1 MRLSRNFTN
10 VFNWILD
17 HIFPPFI
24 RDSRIIMAP
33 LFYLLFGKKY
43 RRFMDFKDNVLRLD
57 ADGIVGYYRE
67 LSSYHIKRETD
78 LNKQSVSYILDNIKG
93 NSVLDISCG
102 TGYLAKRIVEK
113 HKIDVVGID
122 FIISDKIKNMKQ
134 PKFIEASIEN
144 IPFPDN
150 HFDTVISTHTLEHVV
165 DIKKAINELR
175 RVCKGKLIIVLPKQR
190 NYRYTFDLH
199 LHFFPYKYSVLN
211 VMGNK
216 GTCVCLKNDWVY
228 EEYIINS

>member
-1 MRLSRNFTN
+1 MILSRNFTN

-24 RDSRIIMAP
+24 RDSRILMSP
-33 LFYLLFGKKY
+33 LFFLLFGKKY
-43 RRFMDFKDNVLRLD
+43 KRFMDFKNNVLSLD
-57 ADGIVGYYRE
+57 EDGVIGYYKE

-78 LNKQSVSYILDNIKG
+78 LNKQSISYILNNIQG

-102 TGYLAKRIVEK
+102 TGYLAKKITKK
-113 HKIDVVGID
+113 HHAKVVGID
-122 FIISDKIKNMKQ
+122 FIISDNIKNEAH

-150 HFDTVISTHTLEHVV
+150 YFDTVISTHTLEHVV
-165 DIKKAINELR
+165 NIKKAIYELR

-199 LHFFPYKYSVLN
+199 IHFFPYNYSVLS

-216 GTCVCLKNDWVY
+216 GTCFCLKNDWIY
-228 EEYIINS
+228 EEDIINP

>member
-1 MRLSRNFTN
+1 MILSRNFTN

-24 RDSRIIMAP
+24 RDSRILMSP
-33 LFYLLFGKKY
+33 LFFLLFGKKY
-43 RRFMDFKDNVLRLD
+43 KRFMDFKNNVLSLD
-57 ADGIVGYYRE
+57 EDGVIAYYKE

-78 LNKQSVSYILDNIKG
+78 LNKQSISYILNNIQG

-102 TGYLAKRIVEK
+102 TGYLAKKITKK
-113 HKIDVVGID
+113 HLAKVVGID
-122 FIISDKIKNMKQ
+122 FIISDNIKNEAH
-134 PKFIEASIEN
+134 PKFIESSIEN

-150 HFDTVISTHTLEHVV
+150 YFDTVISTHTLEHVV
-165 DIKKAINELR
+165 NIKQAIYELR

-199 LHFFPYKYSVLN
+199 IHFFPYNYSVLS
-211 VMGNK
+211 VMENK
-216 GTCVCLKNDWVY
+216 GTCFCLKNDWIY
-228 EEYIINS
+228 EEDIINP